1 VVGVLDT
8 IKHNLSEITLTTE
21 TIKTQVSGE
30 AWMKQRRAEIKWEC
44 YSKLAEDLGE
54 LATLLQEVRFI
65 RRRGPVP
72 GFDQAALD
80 NKIAL
85 NQAAADA
92 AMERHRRYAS
102 IARIVVPPEVRTFL
116 STFADEWNRTVLLE
130 DQYRGSPPAGRGQPA
145 G

>member
-1 VVGVLDT
+1 M
-8 IKHNLSEITLTTE
+8 TLTTE

-65 RRRGPVP
+65 QRRGPAP

-80 NKIAL
+80 QQDRA
-85 NQAAADA
+85 
-92 AMERHRRYAS
+92 ESSRRKRRDGETS
-102 IARIVVPPEVRTFL
+102 SVRLDRPDCRSARGTNPPEYLR
-116 STFADEWNRTVLLE
+116 
-130 DQYRGSPPAGRGQPA
+130 
-145 G
+145 